1 MRLINHI
8 KSAFVFIKKTKN
20 TIEIY
25 DKNSPYFMNNNPKFH
40 EFQIGEWTYGNPI
53 IRKGDSTTRLEIG
66 KYCSIASGVQI
77 LLGGEHRKDW
87 VTTYPFNVIF
97 PEAKSIEGHPAS
109 KGDISIGNDVW
120 IGLNAIILSGVQ
132 IGNGAIVGAGSVIVK
147 NVPAY
152 SIVAGNP
159 SRVLG
164 FRFPIEIIEEL
175 EKIQW
180 WNWSHDKVVEALP
193 LLLND
198 SIENFISK
206 YSA

>member
-1 MRLINHI
+1 MRIVSRLLNL
-8 KSAFVFIKKTKN
+8 FPPKKN
-20 TIEIY
+20 NLV
-25 DKNSPYFMNNNPKFH
+25 DKYSPDSDYFMINNPKYKGYK
-40 EFQIGEWTYGNPI
+40 IGEWTYGNPNV
-53 IRKGDSTTRLEIG
+53 RKGDSITRLEIG

-97 PEAKSIEGHPAS
+97 PEARSIEGHPAS
-109 KGDISIGNDVW
+109 KGDITIGNDVW

-132 IGNGAIVGAGSVIVK
+132 IGNGAIIGAGSVVVK

-159 SRVLG
+159 AKVLRI
-164 FRFPIEIIEEL
+164 RFPIEIIEKL

-180 WNWSHDKVVEALP
+180 WNWPDEQVIEALP
-193 LLLND
+193 LLLDD
-198 SIENFISK
+198 SIEKFISK